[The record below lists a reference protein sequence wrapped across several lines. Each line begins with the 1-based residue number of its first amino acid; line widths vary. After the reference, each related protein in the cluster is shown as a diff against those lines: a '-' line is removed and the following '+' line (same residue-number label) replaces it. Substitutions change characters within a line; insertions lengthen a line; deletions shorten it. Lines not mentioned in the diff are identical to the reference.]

1 MINRTKK
8 IPMLKQIRRGVNRMN
23 SMSKVPNSHD
33 EDVLSLIN
41 CTILTMDEK
50 ENYYPSGTIVIEN
63 GRITAIGAG
72 TDILPRGKV
81 LDMGYKIILPGF
93 INTHTHS
100 PSPLFRGMADD
111 LTLMDWLKKVLW
123 PAEKNLTGE
132 MSYWGTSL
140 SCLEFLQSGVTTFAD
155 QYFFADYV
163 GQAVKRSGLRGFIAP
178 SIFTNGSPETTDTL
192 QAAVDFI
199 EKYKG
204 KEDDTLIYPCIGPH
218 APYSCSDEI
227 LKKTVE
233 IAKDKNLIVHTH
245 ISETIDENRQIY
257 EETGLTP
264 TQYLDSLGILDG
276 KVLAAHCIHL
286 NQKDIEILSEKNVKV
301 TYNPVSNLKLVSGI
315 MRFKELQENDI
326 VVSIGTDGA
335 QSNNSLDL
343 LRDLKTGVLIQKQQY
358 NDATFISAKE
368 ALKIIT
374 INGAKALNMEN
385 EIGSLEQGKNA
396 DIIAIDIKNTN
407 INPLHRTSV
416 NNIYSAI
423 VYSAVGSDVS
433 DVIVNGR
440 ILMKDRV
447 VLSMNRNEII
457 HESHGVSETLLKK
470 AGLI

>member
-1 MINRTKK
+1 MISS
-8 IPMLKQIRRGVNRMN
+8 MN
-23 SMSKVPNSHD
+23 KVPDDHN
-33 EDVLSLIN
+33 EDVMSLIN

-50 ENYYPSGTIVIEN
+50 ENYFPSGTIVIEN
-63 GRITAIGAG
+63 GRITAIG
-72 TDILPRGKV
+72 TDKDIIPRGKV
-81 LDMGYKIILPGF
+81 LDMEHKIILPGF

-111 LTLMDWLKKVLW
+111 LILMDWLKKVLW

-132 MSYWGTSL
+132 MSYLGTSL

-155 QYFFADYV
+155 QYFFSEYV
-163 GQAVKRSGLRGFIAP
+163 GEAVKGSGLRGFIAP
-178 SIFTNGSPETTDTL
+178 SVFTNGSPETKDTL

-204 KEDDTLIYPCIGPH
+204 KEEATLVYPCIGPH

-227 LKKTVE
+227 LKSTVE
-233 IAKDKNLIVHTH
+233 IAKAKDIIIHTH
-245 ISETIDENRQIY
+245 ISETMDENRQIY

-264 TQYLDSLGILDG
+264 TQYLDSLGVFEG
-276 KVLAAHCIHL
+276 RVLAAHCIHL
-286 NQKDIEILSEKNVKV
+286 NQRDIEILSEKNVKV

-315 MRFKELQENDI
+315 MKLKELQEKDV

-368 ALKIIT
+368 AIKIIT
-374 INGAKALNMEN
+374 INGARALNMED
-385 EIGSLEQGKNA
+385 EIGSLEVGKKA
-396 DIIAIDIKNTN
+396 DIIAIDIRNAN
-407 INPLHRTSV
+407 INPLHRSSV
-416 NNIYSAI
+416 NNIYSSI
-423 VYSAVGSDVS
+423 VYSAAGSDVS

-440 ILMKDRV
+440 ILMRDRA
-447 VLSMNRNEII
+447 VLSMNRDEII
-457 HESHGVSETLLKK
+457 LEANRASDSLLKK
-470 AGLI
+470 AGLL